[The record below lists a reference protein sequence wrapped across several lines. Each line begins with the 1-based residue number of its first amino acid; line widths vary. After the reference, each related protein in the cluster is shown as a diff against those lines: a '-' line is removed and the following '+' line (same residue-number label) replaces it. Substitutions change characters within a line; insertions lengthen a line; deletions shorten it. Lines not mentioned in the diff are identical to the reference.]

1 MSDYQQVSV
10 NHHKYNY
17 ELDPDLIFNFDSQV
31 VEYVYTD
38 ANRIRETNDIITLKA
53 LNLLDDSPQLHKI
66 ESVLCCK
73 TNQDPYLLIICS
85 DDEQNNYIFSHNV
98 KTKVSKTVEF
108 NKPIKGDITH
118 TDMTCSPFTVA
129 YVDRINTIDTKPSF
143 AMVVGTKKDDATLV
157 LLTLDSSEDVM
168 QVELTETFKTIGK
181 DKPDIGHITAICI
194 LTADKGDKRM
204 GHSDPQILLG
214 FSQGAIL
221 IYRIRAHVY
230 SYKASR
236 IRVPVDLSEFTE
248 FPGYPITQLSC
259 ARSYNSLLMNV
270 ALAQEKPDEIKYQYR
285 RSYIKVVETRGDF
298 TRRQRAIINPPE
310 NIQSHAKI
318 LETKLIPSTTTV
330 EDSTL
335 QLSIIFQNGDKTYD
349 LNIWEVSPT
358 KINQALILA
367 MDQQSCIDT
376 MAKSDTV
383 KSLKLDSSG
392 YLNHVPQKIADI
404 ILEENE
410 DDDMKHTTTTN
421 STNHSVADESTA
433 VTDERSETTPRKT
446 ATTAEDTVATDEN
459 TAATDKNN
467 ASVAGNTTADEII
480 NETSETFNAH
490 DENEKAADTLENI
503 IEDIEGIEEDQHT
516 VDDSANVEGMTN
528 VEDSDTVAEKHPAT
542 EHTKDIETSA
552 KRENED
558 SADDESN
565 AKRPKIEENLTI
577 SLEETTLT
585 TVNELEASANR
596 DPVEEAAVVKVEE
609 THVIEFEEEVEEQ
622 QSALEVTVT
631 EKIVLE
637 ESEQD
642 VSAIEDDYV
651 VIDKQD
657 IPAKIPT
664 ENLPANTLEHTED
677 ETSINSMDED
687 TLVEQNDSMSVDQPA
702 EEQEDKTV
710 EAFQTE
716 DTEEYDD
723 TTNNASSANQMVI
736 ENDKDQDAD
745 MTSCESGDGENPE
758 YDQQDDPS
766 DDLTDDYGQDYTDQ
780 VEDASE
786 MFNQAAYDAIQKE
799 EPAAMVITSSED
811 ELEKSEQE
819 DEDDDFDELDD
830 HGQEDEEKVEEKE
843 QEKKQ
848 TPSYPTSI
856 DTLENQDL
864 REGSYLDEGDN
875 EIQYA
880 DSLDNDPIE
889 DKDLLSEEG
898 SIKFISGGELSDLNG
913 YSSTSTP
920 QQQCQLPQQH
930 TPNTIDY
937 IPVRAEDLLRLLDKE
952 QETVSGH
959 MDIDTHTAPPSQTTI
974 AQSEPMEVEP
984 EPIDEN
990 EVAYTTMLEF
1000 CFGTT
1005 NVDLDT
1011 VSQSDVDAMGSYCW
1025 HHANIQLKMFMAKY
1039 CLLHQ
1044 MRNEGFLLTKELLRN
1059 WKISM
1064 TKEEI
1069 EECIALK
1076 KSMKVDQSVQFGDV
1090 FDPFS
1095 ESARQKIVQQRKD
1108 YFKPAIPVDFYKSK
1122 EGQTYLDYYTTGSI

>member
-1 MSDYQQVSV
+1 
-10 NHHKYNY
+10 
-17 ELDPDLIFNFDSQV
+17 
-31 VEYVYTD
+31 
-38 ANRIRETNDIITLKA
+38 
-53 LNLLDDSPQLHKI
+53 
-66 ESVLCCK
+66 
-73 TNQDPYLLIICS
+73 
-85 DDEQNNYIFSHNV
+85 
-98 KTKVSKTVEF
+98 
-108 NKPIKGDITH
+108 
-118 TDMTCSPFTVA
+118 
-129 YVDRINTIDTKPSF
+129 
-143 AMVVGTKKDDATLV
+143 
-157 LLTLDSSEDVM
+157 
-168 QVELTETFKTIGK
+168 
-181 DKPDIGHITAICI
+181 
-194 LTADKGDKRM
+194 
-204 GHSDPQILLG
+204 
-214 FSQGAIL
+214 
-221 IYRIRAHVY
+221 
-230 SYKASR
+230 
-236 IRVPVDLSEFTE
+236 
-248 FPGYPITQLSC
+248 
-259 ARSYNSLLMNV
+259 MNV

-310 NIQSHAKI
+310 NIQLHAKI

-410 DDDMKHTTTTN
+410 DDDMKHSAATN
-421 STNHSVADESTA
+421 STNHSVVGESTA
-433 VTDERSETTPRKT
+433 FTDERSETTLQKA
-446 ATTAEDTVATDEN
+446 ATIAENTVATDEN
-459 TAATDKNN
+459 T
-467 ASVAGNTTADEII
+467 ASVAGNTTADAII
-480 NETSETFNAH
+480 NETSETSSVH

-503 IEDIEGIEEDQHT
+503 IEDIEGIEQDQHT

-528 VEDSDTVAEKHPAT
+528 VEDSDAVAEKHPAT

-558 SADDESN
+558 SADDEPN

-585 TVNELEASANR
+585 TVNELETSVNR
-596 DPVEEAAVVKVEE
+596 DPVEEAAVVKVAE
-609 THVIEFEEEVEEQ
+609 THVIKFEEEVEEQ
-622 QSALEVTVT
+622 QSTLEVTVT
-631 EKIVLE
+631 EKAVLE
-637 ESEQD
+637 EPEQE

-657 IPAKIPT
+657 IPAELIT
-664 ENLPANTLEHTED
+664 ENLPENTIEHTKD
-677 ETSINSMDED
+677 ETSMNSMDED
-687 TLVEQNDSMSVDQPA
+687 TLVEQNDSMSVDQPE

-710 EAFQTE
+710 EEFQTE
-716 DTEEYDD
+716 VTEEYDD

-745 MTSCESGDGENPE
+745 MTSREIGEGENPE

-766 DDLTDDYGQDYTDQ
+766 GDLTDDYGQDYTDQ

-799 EPAAMVITSSED
+799 EPATMVISSSED

-830 HGQEDEEKVEEKE
+830 HGQEDEEDDFDELGDHGQEDEEKVEENE

-848 TPSYPTSI
+848 TSSHPTSI

-864 REGSYLDEGDN
+864 REGSYLDEGDD
-875 EIQYA
+875 EIQYT

-913 YSSTSTP
+913 YSSASTP
-920 QQQCQLPQQH
+920 QQQCQMPQQH

-952 QETVSGH
+952 QEAVSDH
-959 MDIDTHTAPPSQTTI
+959 MDIDTHTAPPSQTTM
-974 AQSEPMEVEP
+974 AQSEAMEVEP

-1000 CFGTT
+1000 CFGSTDI
-1005 NVDLDT
+1005 DLDT
-1011 VSQSDVDAMGSYCW
+1011 ISQSDVDAMGNYCW

-1059 WKISM
+1059 WKTSM

-1076 KSMKVDQSVQFGDV
+1076 KSMKVDQSVQFGGKCSV
-1090 FDPFS
+1090 
-1095 ESARQKIVQQRKD
+1095 VQLEVT
-1108 YFKPAIPVDFYKSK
+1108 I
-1122 EGQTYLDYYTTGSI
+1122 ELN